1 LPYDEFVPLR
11 VLTWNVW
18 WRFGPWEARQ
28 EALLQTLVD
37 SQADVVCLQ
46 EVWATE
52 EGEDQ
57 AEKLAK
63 SLGMSYARTPSPF
76 WQGYSFGNAV
86 LSRWPILSVENFALP
101 AKSGSLGHRSVL
113 VASIAAPFGVVPV
126 ACTHVDY
133 LFDQSELRHRQV
145 QRIAEH
151 CATSR
156 TDPENSFPLLL
167 CGDLNAVPD
176 SDEIR
181 ALTGRTSPLVPGL
194 VFQDCW
200 ELVGDGPGHTWSSRN
215 PYLAD
220 ATWPNR
226 RLDYIMVS
234 WPRPKGLGKPI
245 DVELIG
251 TAPVNGVMASD
262 HFGVMATLRSE
273 ATG

>member
-1 LPYDEFVPLR
+1 VTVR
-11 VLTWNVW
+11 VLTWNLW

-28 EALLQTLVD
+28 EAILQTLRD
-37 SQADVVCLQ
+37 SQADVICLQ
-46 EVWATE
+46 EVWASE
-52 EGEDQ
+52 AGEDQ
-57 AEKLAK
+57 AEILAK

-76 WQGYSFGNAV
+76 WQGYSFSNAV

-113 VASIAAPFGVVPV
+113 VASIAAPFGVIPI
-126 ACTHVDY
+126 ASTHVDY

-151 CATSR
+151 CAASR
-156 TDPENSFPLLL
+156 TEPESSFPLLL

-181 ALTGRTSPLVPGL
+181 ALTGRTAPLVPGL

-215 PYLAD
+215 PYLTD

-245 DVELIG
+245 DIELVG
-251 TAPVNGVMASD
+251 TSPVRGVMPSD

-273 ATG
+273 ASG

>member
-1 LPYDEFVPLR
+1 MPLR
-11 VLTWNVW
+11 VLTWNMW
-18 WRFGPWEARQ
+18 WRFGPWERRAAAI
-28 EALLQTLVD
+28 EHTLV
-37 SQADVVCLQ
+37 QANADVICLQ
-46 EVWATE
+46 EVWASE
-52 EGEDQ
+52 AGEDQ
-57 AEKLAK
+57 AEILAK

-76 WQGYSFGNAV
+76 WQGFSFGNAV

-101 AKSGSLGHRSVL
+101 SKSGSLGHRSMLL
-113 VASIAAPFGVVPV
+113 VMVDAPFGIVPI
-126 ACTHVDY
+126 ACTHTDY
-133 LFDQSELRHRQV
+133 LFDQSELRNRQL

-151 CATSR
+151 CAASR

-181 ALTGRTSPLVPGL
+181 ALTGRTAPLTAGL

-200 ELVGDGPGHTWSSRN
+200 ELAGEGPGHTWSSRN

-234 WPRPKGLGKPI
+234 WPRPRGLGKPI
-245 DVELIG
+245 SVELIG
-251 TAPVNGVMASD
+251 ETPVHGVMASD
-262 HFGVMATLRSE
+262 HFGVLATLRTESS
-273 ATG
+273 G